1 MSQKLNSDIF
11 LSTFNE
17 LEKYFKNNFFRGQWK
32 SFKQMLKEGSQINP
46 IIHKFKE
53 ELFEFT
59 DLRNAI
65 VHNRSNNYRVIAE
78 PHSFIVDQFVHIK
91 NQIVNPVKMNAFF
104 KKVHTCKQ
112 TDRLAVPL
120 KLIHDNSIS
129 QIPVLDNNGLVV
141 EILSANTIAYWLSD
155 EKMASTESEL
165 VIQVLEHK
173 EYKKNF
179 DYIAANLTVY
189 HAAEIYKNSYKAN
202 PKGRYFDTLLI
213 TQNGKPTEPLK
224 GLIVLSDIAEYL

>member
-1 MSQKLNSDIF
+1 MGQKLNSDIF

-17 LEKYFKNNFFRGQWK
+17 LEKHFKNNFFKGQWK
-32 SFKQMLKEGSQINP
+32 SFKQMLKEGSRFNP
-46 IIHKFKE
+46 IIHRFKE

-78 PHSFIVDQFVHIK
+78 PHDFIVDQFVHIK
-91 NQIVNPVKMNAFF
+91 NQIVNPVKMNSFH
-104 KKVHTCKQ
+104 KKVHTCKVS
-112 TDRLAVPL
+112 DRISVPL
-120 KLIHDNSIS
+120 QLIHDNSIS
-129 QIPVLDNNGLVV
+129 QVPVLDNNGLVV
-141 EILSANTIAYWLSD
+141 EILSASTIAYWLSD

-165 VIQVLEHK
+165 VMEVLEHK
-173 EYKKNF
+173 EFKKNF
-179 DYIAANLTVY
+179 DYIAANVTVF
-189 HAAEIYKNSYKAN
+189 HAAEIYKNSYKEE

-213 TQNGKPTEPLK
+213 TQNGKPTESLL